1 MAPFTSF
8 SLSFPSER
16 ERGADAKST
25 MSGKTRADFKV
36 IMVGASGAGM
46 AKVAT
51 TNEGRIERGEFWSN
65 FELFGE

>member
-1 MAPFTSF
+1 
-8 SLSFPSER
+8 
-16 ERGADAKST
+16 